1 MREKTMEEANT
12 RQRYVRSVSGKLVSS
27 RITDTGALRIEML
40 KRTSRPKLQW
50 HFRQPGLA
58 LFWFRKGCA
67 TLRGTVDGRPITR
80 SFKASGNLA
89 FFPASVEIEGE
100 LDVDP
105 ELDYAVVFLD
115 PDFARE
121 RLKYE
126 LESTQVAFTHNM
138 LTRGLEELCREAAAP
153 DNVFELFAEGW
164 ADQALA
170 HIFRAIRGGELE
182 RKPLRNPLS
191 SSSRNMRRIEEYV
204 RDNLAERLS
213 LAAMSSVVGLS
224 KRHFLRAFK
233 EATGTTPHR
242 FVLRVRIEE
251 AKRRLIE
258 TNEAVTEVAF
268 GSGFG
273 SSQRFATSF
282 RSATGV
288 TPSTFRLHHSA

>member
-1 MREKTMEEANT
+1 MAGAVAM
-12 RQRYVRSVSGKLVSS
+12 QRYVRSVSGKLVSS
-27 RITDTGALRIEML
+27 QITDTASMRIEIL

-50 HFRQPGLA
+50 HFRQPELT

-67 TLRGTVDGRPITR
+67 KLRATVDGRPIDR
-80 SFKASGNLA
+80 SFRASGNLA
-89 FFPASVEIEGE
+89 FFPACVEIEGE

-115 PDFARE
+115 PIFAQE
-121 RLKYE
+121 RLKSE
-126 LESTQVAFTHNM
+126 IESSQVAFAHDA

-164 ADQALA
+164 ANQALA
-170 HIFRAIRGGELE
+170 HLFRVVRGGELE

-191 SSSRNMRRIEEYV
+191 SRTMRQLEEYV

-213 LAAMSSVVGLS
+213 LAAMSGVVGLS

-233 EATGTTPHR
+233 QATGMTPHR
-242 FVLRVRIEE
+242 FVLRLRMEE

-258 TNEAVTEVAF
+258 TSDAMTEVALA
-268 GSGFG
+268 SGFG
-273 SSQRFATSF
+273 SSQQFATSF
-282 RSATGV
+282 RSATGI
-288 TPSTFRLHHSA
+288 TPSTFRLRHSA

>member
-1 MREKTMEEANT
+1 MEEAIT
-12 RQRYVRSVSGKLVSS
+12 TQRYVRSVTGETVSS
-27 RITDTGALRIEML
+27 RIVDTGSLRIEML
-40 KRTSRPKLQW
+40 KRTSRSNLQV

-58 LFWFRKGCA
+58 LFWFRKGYA
-67 TLRGTVDGRPITR
+67 TFRGTVDGRPIAR
-80 SFKASGNLA
+80 SFRASGNLA
-89 FFPASVEIEGE
+89 FFPQSVEIECE
-100 LDVDP
+100 LGVDP
-105 ELDYAVVFLD
+105 ELDCAVVFFD
-115 PDFARE
+115 PVFARS
-121 RLKYE
+121 RLKFE
-126 LESTQVAFTHNM
+126 LENAQVAFTHH
-138 LTRGLEELCREAAAP
+138 LLERGLEDLCREAAAPP

-170 HIFRAIRGGELE
+170 HIFRVNCGSELE
-182 RKPLRNPLS
+182 RKSPRNPLS
-191 SSSRNMRRIEEYV
+191 SSRSMRRIEEYV
-204 RDNLAERLS
+204 RDNVAEQLS
-213 LAAMSSVVGLS
+213 LAAMSNVVGLS

-268 GSGFG
+268 ASGFG

-288 TPSTFRLHHSA
+288 TPSAFRLHHSA

>member
-1 MREKTMEEANT
+1 MEEANT

-27 RITDTGALRIEML
+27 RIIDTGSLRIEML
-40 KRTSRPKLQW
+40 KRTSRPRLQW

-67 TLRGTVDGRPITR
+67 TLRGTVDGRPIDR
-80 SFKASGNLA
+80 SFRASGNLA

-115 PDFARE
+115 PVFACE
-121 RLKYE
+121 RLKSE
-126 LESTQVAFTHNM
+126 LKSPQVAFTHNL
-138 LTRGLEELCREAAAP
+138 LTHGLEELCREAAAP

-170 HIFRAIRGGELE
+170 HIFRVIRGAELE

-204 RDNLAERLS
+204 RDNLAEQLS

-258 TNEAVTEVAF
+258 TSDAMTEVALT
-268 GSGFG
+268 SGFG
-273 SSQRFATSF
+273 SSQQFATSF
-282 RSATGV
+282 RSATGI
-288 TPSTFRLHHSA
+288 TPSTFRLRYSV

>member
-1 MREKTMEEANT
+1 MEEAIT
-12 RQRYVRSVSGKLVSS
+12 SQRYVRSVSGETVSS
-27 RITDTGALRIEML
+27 RIIDTGSLRIEML
-40 KRTSRPKLQW
+40 KRTSRSNLQV

-58 LFWFRKGCA
+58 LFWFRKGYA
-67 TLRGTVDGRPITR
+67 TFRGTVDGRPLDR
-80 SFKASGNLA
+80 SFRASGNLA
-89 FFPASVEIEGE
+89 FFPQSVEIECE
-100 LDVDP
+100 LGVDP
-105 ELDYAVVFLD
+105 HLDCAVVFFD
-115 PDFARE
+115 PVFARS
-121 RLKYE
+121 RLKFE
-126 LESTQVAFTHNM
+126 LESAQVAFTHH
-138 LTRGLEELCREAAAP
+138 LLERGLEDLSREAAAP

-170 HIFRAIRGGELE
+170 HIFRVIRGGEFE
-182 RKPLRNPLS
+182 PKPQRNPLS
-191 SSSRNMRRIEEYV
+191 SSSRSMRRLEEYV

-224 KRHFLRAFK
+224 KRHFLRAFR

-268 GSGFG
+268 ASGFG

-288 TPSTFRLHHSA
+288 TPSTFRLRHSA